1 MKIGFLDIE
10 VYDTDDPGET
20 WAQGKF
26 LVHGIDDVLWTDN
39 IADAI
44 NFFTESLEEMSHL
57 NNANTD

>member
-10 VYDTDDPGET
+10 VYDTDDPDET

-57 NNANTD
+57 NNAKTD